1 MSTGKHIAILTALM
15 LARPVALLANEPIDI
30 GSRRELFVDQYL
42 IDRMDGAQLV
52 LHRPQ
57 SREVAMTF
65 DQPWETK
72 AYLYLTVLQDD
83 DVYRIYYGAVPDGP
97 GPRDERQVTCHAE
110 SKDGIHWMRPE
121 LGLVELQGSKGN
133 NIIGHG
139 VSHHC
144 FTPFKDANPNC
155 PPLQGS
161 GRTIRGA
168 VACFSIA

>member
-1 MSTGKHIAILTALM
+1 
-15 LARPVALLANEPIDI
+15 
-30 GSRRELFVDQYL
+30 
-42 IDRMDGAQLV
+42 MDGAQLV

-97 GPRDERQVTCHAE
+97 GPRDQRQVTCYAE